1 MHGKPAEGIY
11 GPVLIGLLFNV
22 LVYGIIIGQCYA
34 YFTTYKKDP
43 LWTKMLVSTL
53 VVVDIAMTVVIA
65 HFLYDGVILHFGDFE
80 YLTVADWHVMAS
92 PIMTGFV
99 SIIVQLFYVS
109 RIHALIKK
117 RYFTVIMILLSFGSV
132 VGACLTTWK
141 VSRSLIYAQF
151 QSWDRAYKVG
161 FKQSDIVIDR
171 IIRVAVQTGL
181 LTSMAAIANMVSF
194 LADSTGTHFIF
205 NLPLSNLYTTSL
217 LTSLN
222 SREGWKFNQNNP
234 SHLDPPQGNSVLGS
248 HGVMSIISSKAPVI
262 YCRDKQPVQSPEI
275 FVHVESHEMRDV
287 VLPAEKSDDRND
299 LEGLSDSASASDLK
313 ALVTGPGGRWNI
325 GSSNA
330 KDGVENWL
338 SCVGEN
344 LSVQWVQR
352 VERIQAYVDA
362 SFLKRP

>member
-22 LVYGIIIGQCYA
+22 LVYGIIITQCYT
-34 YFTTYKKDP
+34 YFTTYKNRDP

-80 YLTVADWHVMAS
+80 HLKVADWHVMAF
-92 PIMTGFV
+92 PVMIGFV

-117 RYFTVIMILLSFGSV
+117 RYFTVIIILLSFGSV
-132 VGACLTTWK
+132 VGGCVTTWQ
-141 VSRSLIYAQF
+141 VSQSPFYAQF
-151 QSWDRAYKVG
+151 QSWDSIVVIWLGCAAVADNLITASLLRFFIRRAYKVG
-161 FKQSDIVIDR
+161 FKESDIVIDR

-194 LADSTGTHFIF
+194 LVDNTGTHFIF

-222 SREGWKFNQNNP
+222 SREGWKLNQNNP
-234 SHLDPPQGNSVLGS
+234 SHLNSHQGNSVSGS
-248 HGVMSIISSKAPVI
+248 HGVMSIMSSKAPII
-262 YCRDKQPVQSPEI
+262 YRRDKQSVQSPEI

-287 VLPAEKSDDRND
+287 VLPAEKSGDHND
-299 LEGLSDSASASDLK
+299 LEGLSDSASAS
-313 ALVTGPGGRWNI
+313 
-325 GSSNA
+325 GSLGA
-330 KDGVENWL
+330 K
-338 SCVGEN
+338 
-344 LSVQWVQR
+344 
-352 VERIQAYVDA
+352 
-362 SFLKRP
+362 